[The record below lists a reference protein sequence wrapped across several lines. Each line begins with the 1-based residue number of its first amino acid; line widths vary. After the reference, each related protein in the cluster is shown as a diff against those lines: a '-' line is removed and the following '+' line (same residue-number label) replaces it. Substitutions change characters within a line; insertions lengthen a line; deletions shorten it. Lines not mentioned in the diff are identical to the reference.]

1 MKKISIY
8 GAGGFG
14 REVAWLAESCN
25 NANEVVCFVDD
36 EPNSIGK
43 TVNDIPVYDFNGLQN
58 RFPGITVVVAIG
70 SPSVR
75 QTVVDKLS
83 RAGFPVGSLVHPRT
97 EKSRWVKMD
106 EGTIISA
113 GCILTTNIH
122 IKNHVQINLD
132 CTIGHDVVIG
142 DYTTLEPGVH
152 VSGWVHF
159 GKRVYVGTGA
169 VFINGTEDNPL
180 VIGDDVVVGAGACV
194 TKSIS
199 SGRWEECLH
208 EPPPALDIEPRPNTS
223 PATQIEEGFS
233 IKPSNSEGISLKP
246 LDRFPEWQYPE
257 IEEGL
262 PTKYNWVV
270 QYKDN
275 FNLGYKTDI
284 GAFSYINAKYG
295 VILEDYAQ
303 IGSHCSIYSV
313 STIDNKTGPVVLKKN
328 CRIGSHSTIM
338 PGVTVGENAVVGAH
352 SFVNRDVPG
361 NAVVVGVPAK
371 RIS

>member
-1 MKKISIY
+1 MKKIAIY

-14 REVAWLAESCN
+14 REVAWLAESCD
-25 NANEVVCFVDD
+25 NANEVVCFIDD

-58 RFPGITVVVAIG
+58 RFPGITVMVAIG

-75 QTVVDKLS
+75 QTVVDKLG
-83 RAGFPVGSLVHPRT
+83 RAGFPIGSLVHPRT
-97 EKSRWVKMD
+97 EKSRWVKME
-106 EGTIISA
+106 EGTIICA

-122 IKNHVQINLD
+122 LKRHVQINLD
-132 CTIGHDVVIG
+132 CTIGHDVVMD
-142 DYTTLEPGVH
+142 DYTTLAPGVH
-152 VSGWVHF
+152 VSGWVNF

-169 VFINGTEDNPL
+169 VFINGTVENPL
-180 VIGDDVVVGAGACV
+180 VIGDDVVIGAGACV

-199 SGRWEECLH
+199 SGTWGGLRNPPQALAS
-208 EPPPALDIEPRPNTS
+208 EPCPNT
-223 PATQIEEGFS
+223 PPVAQIEQGPS
-233 IKPSNSEGISLKP
+233 IKTINSEGTSLKP
-246 LDRFPEWQYPE
+246 LDRFSEWQYPE
-257 IEEGL
+257 IEEGI

-270 QYKDN
+270 QHREN
-275 FNLGYKTDI
+275 FKLGYRTDI

-295 VILEDYAQ
+295 VVIEDYAQ
-303 IGSHCSIYSV
+303 IGSHCSVYSM

-371 RIS
+371 RII